1 MHISKHLEQMTSKI
15 SLTGN
20 LVKQLRSRAY
30 RWIPTETEEE
40 EYLIVVGVE
49 FPSEER

>member
-1 MHISKHLEQMTSKI
+1 MQICKNLVQMISKI

-20 LVKQLRSRAY
+20 LVKQLRSRVY
-30 RWIPTETEEE
+30 RWTPLETEKE

-49 FPSEER
+49 FPSEAR